1 MYGQYDED
9 GSGCLER
16 EEVVALLQS
25 IAEDPDKMR
34 IELGMGTQPYA
45 GVKVEP
51 SEADLLTVLDTAG
64 VDHDG
69 NISREEVLGA
79 IGTWLQLIYQMQRDE
94 WTRKIQEKKRRRSAM
109 CRVA

>member
-1 MYGQYDED
+1 
-9 GSGCLER
+9 
-16 EEVVALLQS
+16 
-25 IAEDPDKMR
+25 MR

-51 SEADLLTVLDTAG
+51 SEADLLTVLDTAD

-94 WTRKIQEKKRRRSAM
+94 WTRKIQEKKKAAPGGTKSSPA
-109 CRVA
+109 VACACPRCSK

>member
-51 SEADLLTVLDTAG
+51 SEADLLTVLDTAD
-64 VDHDG
+64 VDKDG

-94 WTRKIQEKKRRRSAM
+94 WTRKIQEKKRRRAAM
-109 CRVA
+109 CRIA

>member
-51 SEADLLTVLDTAG
+51 SEADLLTVLETAD

-109 CRVA
+109 CRIA